1 MFLSLPSLSALL
13 IAAVVG
19 LGLMIV
25 LMVAV
30 CILLTS
36 MKCRRKRM
44 KRIYES
50 VGRWSEIRR
59 VKSV

>member
-1 MFLSLPSLSALL
+1 MFLSPPSLSALL

-30 CILLTS
+30 CVLLTS
-36 MKCRRKRM
+36 MKCRRKKM
-44 KRIYES
+44 KKIYGS
-50 VGRWSEIRR
+50 VGR
-59 VKSV
+59 